1 MRIDL
6 YNSAA
11 SQIANEPSSQQ
22 IAANKASSS
31 TSATGGEDRATLTSD
46 KSSVSAL
53 VSTAMGSPEIR
64 QSLVSS
70 LRDSVNNGTYSLDPG
85 KIAASMVDDHA

>member
-6 YNSAA
+6 FNSAA
-11 SQIANEPSSQQ
+11 SQIANEQSSQQ
-22 IAANKASSS
+22 VAANQASSTQA
-31 TSATGGEDRATLTSD
+31 TSDEDRATLTSD

-53 VSTAMGSPEIR
+53 VSTAMGTPEIR
-64 QSLVSS
+64 ESLVSS

>member
-6 YNSAA
+6 FNSAS
-11 SQIANEPSSQQ
+11 SQIANEQSSQQ
-22 IAANKASSS
+22 IAANKAASS
-31 TSATGGEDRATLTSD
+31 TSATGDEDHATLTSD

-70 LRDSVNNGTYSLDPG
+70 LRDSVNNGSYSLDPD

>member
-11 SQIANEPSSQQ
+11 SQIASEQNSQQ
-22 IAANKASSS
+22 IAANKTTGS
-31 TSATGGEDRATLTSD
+31 TSAAGEEDRATLTSD
-46 KSSVSAL
+46 KTSVSAL

-70 LRDSVNNGTYSLDPG
+70 LRESVNNGSYSLDPG